1 MKRKYNPDHDLYYNV
16 LEDIR
21 QAGICNMFGST
32 PYLVF
37 EDYFSKNDE
46 ISGYVGRT
54 VSVKDG
60 IKNFIKDYDLLDI
73 LVECYEDSLK
83 EVFEQE
89 ALDSYD

>member
-37 EDYFSKNDE
+37 ECPELTNDE
-46 ISGYVGRT
+46 AKEI
-54 VSVKDG
+54 
-60 IKNFIKDYDLLDI
+60 LL
-73 LVECYEDSLK
+73 EWMENYEELAEK
-83 EVFEQE
+83 FGWRK
-89 ALDSYD
+89 